1 MRGSTLWFDARP
13 VRRLLSLWLWAT
25 AFGLGVWA
33 DETAR
38 PDEALPAELS
48 PAERR
53 TLQKETDPKGRLD
66 AGLQI
71 GVARLATATEA
82 VKREHFDAAAQSLRV
97 YTGVM
102 EYLHGYTQQTA
113 KEKVRRQMLRKL
125 ETTLRQQL
133 PLLEWMA
140 NNMPECH
147 EGCARRAL
155 QRAKIIRRDSL
166 NAFFGDDFLK
176 AGVETATE

>member
-1 MRGSTLWFDARP
+1 MCCSTLWFDARP

-25 AFGLGVWA
+25 ALGLGVWA
-33 DETAR
+33 EETAR
-38 PDEALPAELS
+38 TDGALPAELS
-48 PAERR
+48 PTERQ
-53 TLQKETDPKGRLD
+53 TLQKETDPKGHFD
-66 AGLQI
+66 ACLKI

-97 YTGVM
+97 YTRVM
-102 EYLHGYTQQTA
+102 EYMHGCTRHAA

-133 PLLEWMA
+133 PLLEWMV
-140 NNMPECH
+140 NTMPERH
-147 EGCARRAL
+147 EDCARRAL
-155 QRAKIIRRDSL
+155 QRAKTIRRDSL